1 MITFKIIKYKNLLS
15 TGNTFNQIDLTGS
28 RTTLLSGK
36 NANGKSTF
44 LDAICFVLYG
54 KPFRKINKPL
64 LINSTNN
71 SDLVCEIQFE
81 TNGKNYLIRRGMKPN
96 IFEIYE
102 DDKLLN
108 QDAATRDYQEYL
120 ENTILKMN
128 YKTFTQVVVIGN
140 ATYLPFMKLTPA
152 DRRNIIENLLDID
165 IFSKMNSILK
175 KKISETK
182 EQIADISYKTDIAKE
197 KLKIHAGLLKD
208 KSNDKNEQIKK
219 NEGILTKN
227 LEDIS
232 QLNSEKDAIQHKIDD
247 VIINESRV
255 SVINK
260 KLSKIQD
267 YNATFKE
274 KIKNLTKEIQF
285 FNDNLTCPTCTQLI
299 NDEFKLTKLEST
311 ETELEKYNQVLSK
324 ANEEAIALQDELG
337 TILSDIQFITKSNE
351 EIQVI
356 NHKIAAIEK
365 MNETITSQI
374 RELKIKQAEDT
385 KRIKSEYESLLNEYD
400 DFIQVRDSLLKS
412 QHTNTIAGILL
423 KDDGI
428 KTKII
433 RHYLPTMNSIMNKYL
448 TLMDFY
454 VNFSLD
460 ENFNE
465 VIKNKNKENFSY
477 FSFSEGEKL
486 RIDLSILFTWREITK
501 MKNAANTNLL
511 IFDEVLDSSMDTFG
525 TDNFFKIIE
534 TFKDDINVF
543 VISHK
548 TDTIEDKFERILK
561 FHKKNNFTTIEVV

>member
-1 MITFKIIKYKNLLS
+1 
-15 TGNTFNQIDLTGS
+15 
-28 RTTLLSGK
+28 
-36 NANGKSTF
+36 
-44 LDAICFVLYG
+44 
-54 KPFRKINKPL
+54 
-64 LINSTNN
+64 
-71 SDLVCEIQFE
+71 
-81 TNGKNYLIRRGMKPN
+81 
-96 IFEIYE
+96 
-102 DDKLLN
+102 
-108 QDAATRDYQEYL
+108 
-120 ENTILKMN
+120 
-128 YKTFTQVVVIGN
+128 
-140 ATYLPFMKLTPA
+140 MKLPPA
-152 DRRNIIENLLDID
+152 DRRNIVENLLDID

-175 KKISETK
+175 KKIYETK

-197 KLKIHAGLLKD
+197 RLKIHAGLLKD

-227 LEDIS
+227 LEEIS
-232 QLNSEKDAIQHKIDD
+232 HLNSEKDAIQNKIDD
-247 VIINESRV
+247 VTINESRV

-274 KIKNLTKEIQF
+274 KIKILTKEIQF

-299 NDEFKLTKLEST
+299 NDEFKSTKLEST
-311 ETELEKYNQVLSK
+311 TTELEKYNQVLSK
-324 ANEEAIALQDELG
+324 ANEESIALQDELG
-337 TILSDIQFITKSNE
+337 TILSDIQFITKSRE

-356 NHKIAAIEK
+356 HHKIAAIEK

-374 RELKIKQAEDT
+374 KELKDKQAEDA
-385 KRIKSEYESLLNEYD
+385 KRVRSEYESLLNEYD

-412 QHTNTIAGILL
+412 QHTNSIAGILL

-525 TDNFFKIIE
+525 TDNFFKIIQ

-548 TDTIEDKFERILK
+548 TDTIEDKFERTLK